1 MSFFGGNTSLG
12 ATSTPAKPGGLFGS
26 PFGATATGQAA
37 PAFGTPATSAPAFG
51 AQTAAPAFGSGSV
64 FGATA
69 AAPAFGA
76 PAAAAA
82 APAFGAAAATPAFGA
97 AAATPAFGAAAATP
111 AFGGSA
117 FGSAPAFGAP
127 ATTTASTGLG
137 GGGFTGFAAPATSQ
151 TSLFGAPAT
160 SAAPPAFSGFGQT
173 ATSAAPASG
182 FAGFGTTTTSAPAF
196 GGFGTG
202 PSTGFGGGVFGST
215 FGKPATSTVTPG
227 FGGFGGT
234 NFMLGQPQQQPP
246 PISADEAFA
255 QSILNVSIFGDERD
269 NIVAKWNYLQ
279 AMWGT
284 GKLFYSQSA
293 APVDITPENYLCRFK
308 AIGYSRMPGKDNKLG
323 LVALNFNRDLSAI
336 KPHQQQVVQ
345 TLHSLFGSKP
355 NMLVHID
362 SIKEMENKKC
372 QIVIYVEEKLQHPT
386 NDTKRILATE
396 LSNYLNQASL
406 KPQLTNL
413 GIVEALALVLP
424 DEDQLKEYLENPPKG
439 VDPRMWRQANLDNP
453 DPSKFIPVPMIGFN
467 DLKWR
472 VKCQEQET
480 DTHAMYMK
488 KVEGELTEL
497 RQRHAT
503 ATAKILEHKRKLAEL
518 SHRILRIIVKQEC
531 TRKVG
536 TSLTPEE
543 EAMRTKLQNMQAVVS
558 APTQFKGR
566 LSELLSQMRM
576 QRNQFAVNG
585 GAEYAID
592 KDAEDEMKTFLTMQQ
607 RAMEVLSETVNKDL
621 KALDVIIKGLPELRQ
636 S

>member
-1 MSFFGGNTSLG
+1 MSFFGTNTSLG
-12 ATSTPAKPGGLFGS
+12 ATSTPAKTGGLFGS
-26 PFGATATGQAA
+26 SFGAAATGQPA
-37 PAFGTPATSAPAFG
+37 PAFGTPAT
-51 AQTAAPAFGSGSV
+51 AAPAFGTQTSTPAFGGGTA
-64 FGATA
+64 FGAPTS

-76 PAAAAA
+76 ATATPAFGAAAA
-82 APAFGAAAATPAFGA
+82 APAFGATASP
-97 AAATPAFGAAAATP
+97 
-111 AFGGSA
+111 
-117 FGSAPAFGAP
+117 FGSAPAFGA
-127 ATTTASTGLG
+127 ATTTTATTGLG
-137 GGGFTGFAAPATSQ
+137 GGGFSGFGAAPATSQ

-160 SAAPPAFSGFGQT
+160 SAAPPAFSGFGQP
-173 ATSAAPASG
+173 AAASVAPASG
-182 FAGFGTTTTSAPAF
+182 FAGFGATTTSAPAF
-196 GGFGTG
+196 GGFGTATSQ

-215 FGKPATSTVTPG
+215 FGKPATATVTPG

-234 NFMLGQPQQQPP
+234 NFMLGQPQQQPA

-255 QSILNVSIFGDERD
+255 QAILNVSIFGDERD
-269 NIVAKWNYLQ
+269 NIIAKWNYLQ

-323 LVALNFNRDLSAI
+323 LVALKFDRELSAI
-336 KPHQQQVVQ
+336 KPHQQQVIQ

-362 SIKEMENKKC
+362 SIKEVDNKKC
-372 QIVIYVEEKLQHPT
+372 QMVIYLEEKLQHAP
-386 NDTKRILATE
+386 NESKRILATE

-406 KPQLTNL
+406 KTQLNNL

-424 DEDQLKEYLENPPKG
+424 DEDQLKEYLENPPRG
-439 VDPRMWRQANLDNP
+439 VDPRMWRQANFDNP
-453 DPSKFIPVPMIGFN
+453 DARQFIPVPMIGFN

-472 VKCQEQET
+472 VKCQEHET
-480 DTHAMYMK
+480 DTHALYMK
-488 KVEGELTEL
+488 KVETELTEL
-497 RQRHAT
+497 RQRHSTAT
-503 ATAKILEHKRKLAEL
+503 ATILEHKRKLAEL
-518 SHRILRIIVKQEC
+518 GHRILRIIVKQEC
-531 TRKVG
+531 SRKVG

-576 QRNQFAVNG
+576 QQNQFSGNG
-585 GAEYAID
+585 GAEYAIG
-592 KDAEDEMKTFLTMQQ
+592 KEAEDEWNHFLAMQQ
-607 RAMEVLSETVNKDL
+607 SAMEVLNETVKKDA
-621 KALDVIIKGLPELRQ
+621 KALDVIIKGLPELQQ